1 MRKILLVEDQNLI
14 IKNLKL
20 SLGNTYEIVS
30 AKTYKEALEVDL
42 SNIDLVLLDI
52 SLPDGSG
59 LDLYKHYKTL
69 KNIPIIFLTANDEE
83 ETIVK
88 AFDMG
93 ADDYLTKPFKIVELK
108 ARIKRL
114 LPNIVRYKDI
124 NIDTDKCIVYK
135 DSKEINISTQEYK
148 LLIYIM
154 SNKNRVLTRNEL
166 LNLWELEDKFINDN
180 TLTVYIK
187 KLRDKLG
194 LNEIKTI
201 KNLGYILNEKE

>member
-59 LDLYKHYKTL
+59 LDLYKHYKAL

-93 ADDYLTKPFKIVELK
+93 ADDYLTKPFKIGELK

-194 LNEIKTI
+194 LKEIKTI